1 MNQIRSTILAGVI
14 ALGSAALAGAQA
26 APARAH
32 QGAHAKAMQGGPR
45 AKFARG
51 AQRQLFRGIKLSEQ
65 EKTNL
70 KAVRQKFA
78 SENKALRQQLKP
90 QLEAARA
97 ARQKGDTAALK
108 ALRTKNE
115 GAREQTKK
123 LLEAERHDLRAAL
136 TTENQ
141 AKFDANVQKLE
152 QRVAN
157 RVAKAGRPGKAGK
170 KRPVQSR

>member
-1 MNQIRSTILAGVI
+1 MNQIRSTVLASLI
-14 ALGSAALAGAQA
+14 ALGSAALAGAQS
-26 APARAH
+26 APPVAQARAH
-32 QGAHAKAMQGGPR
+32 QAGHAEGMKAGPGR
-45 AKFARG
+45 FARG

-70 KAVRQKFA
+70 KAVRQKYA
-78 SENKALRQQLKP
+78 AENKTLRQQLKP

-108 ALRTKNE
+108 ALRTQNE

-136 TTENQ
+136 TPDNQ
-141 AKFDANVQKLE
+141 AKFDANVAQLQ

-157 RVAKAGRPGKAGK
+157 RVAKKGTRKPG
-170 KRPVQSR
+170 QSR